1 METNKKERAT
11 RTKEAVE
18 HVLMAYASPVSLN
31 DLYQFIKR
39 SLPKT
44 AFSTIFRIVRRLEE
58 EGKIIRIDWR
68 ERGSRYEWAGL
79 PHHHHIV
86 CQTCGNVTDIDDAVL
101 NFDEEKIAA
110 HTGYMI
116 RHHSIELEGI
126 CSDCQKQLTKQ
137 A

>member
-1 METNKKERAT
+1 MNTPTKERST

-31 DLYQFIKR
+31 DLYQFIKT

-44 AFSTIFRIVRRLEE
+44 AFSTVFRIVRRLEE

-68 ERGSRYEWAGL
+68 ERGSRYEWADL

-86 CQTCGNVTDIDDAVL
+86 CQICGNVTDIDDTVL
-101 NFDEEKIAA
+101 NFDENTVKK
-110 HTGYMI
+110 HTGYTI
-116 RHHSIELEGI
+116 QRHSIELEGV
-126 CSDCQKQLTKQ
+126 CPDCQKKMTS